1 MITLPKNPNFQTLT
15 MDNDDP
21 RNGAVEATEHTAKK
35 QRLTRPISEPEIRQ
49 EFSHHQHGV
58 ARINNGSFGSCPRS
72 VLAAQNT
79 WQLRFLQQP
88 DDFFFNTLRNGI
100 LDSRAVIKDIINAD
114 HVDDVSLVDNATT
127 AAAIVLQQIGR
138 LFAHG
143 NFRKND
149 TVILFHCAYQA
160 VKKSIEAYV
169 TPVGGSIVE
178 VQLPFPV
185 HSDEEI
191 IAEFKKGLEQG
202 KLNGGRVRLAIIDHI
217 TSMPSVVL
225 PVRELISVCREQEVD
240 QVFVDG
246 AHAIGSLRIDV
257 EEIGADFYV
266 SNLYKWFFS
275 PPSVAFL
282 HCKKSSDMH
291 HPVVSHEYGK
301 GLPVESA
308 WVGMR
313 DYSPQLVVP
322 SILEF
327 VNRFEGGIE
336 GIMRR
341 NHDGVVK
348 MGTMLAESWGTNL
361 GSPPEMCASMI
372 MVGLPSRLCVTSD
385 DDALRLRSYLRV
397 YHAIEVPV
405 YYQALRNG
413 NRDPRDKDGF
423 ITGYVRISH
432 QVYNTDDDYYRL
444 KTAINQLLDDRKI
457 CSGLTKE

>member
-1 MITLPKNPNFQTLT
+1 M
-15 MDNDDP
+15 DDP
-21 RNGAVEATEHTAKK
+21 RNGAVEATEDNHRTSKK
-35 QRLTRPISEPEIRQ
+35 PKLTRPISEPEIRQ
-49 EFSHHQHGV
+49 EFSHHQPGV

-72 VLAAQNT
+72 VLTAQNS

-100 LDSRAVIKDIINAD
+100 LDSRAAIKDLINAD
-114 HVDDVSLVDNATT
+114 NVDEVSLVDNATT

-138 LFAHG
+138 RFAQG
-143 NFRKND
+143 SFCKND
-149 TVILFHCAYQA
+149 TVIMFHCAYQA

-169 TPVGGSIVE
+169 SPVGGSVVE

-191 IAEFKKGLEQG
+191 VAEFKKGLERG
-202 KLNGGRVRLAIIDHI
+202 KANGGRVRLAIIDHI
-217 TSMPSVVL
+217 TSMPSIVL
-225 PVRELISVCREQEVD
+225 PVRELIRVCREQEVD

-246 AHAIGSLRIDV
+246 AHAIGSVRVDV
-257 EEIGADFYV
+257 KEIGADFYV

-282 HCKKSSDMH
+282 YCKKSSDVH
-291 HPVVSHEYGK
+291 HPVVSQEYGK
-301 GLPVESA
+301 GLPIESS

-336 GIMRR
+336 GIMKR

-348 MGTMLAESWGTNL
+348 MGTMLAETWGTIL

-372 MVGLPSRLCVTSD
+372 MVGLPSRLCVMSD
-385 DDALRLRSYLRV
+385 DDAFRLRSYLRV
-397 YHAIEVPV
+397 HHRIEVPI
-405 YYQALRNG
+405 YYQAFRNG
-413 NRDPRDKDGF
+413 DKDPRDKDGL
-423 ITGYVRISH
+423 ITGYVRISY
-432 QVYNTDDDYYRL
+432 QVYNTVDDYHRL
-444 KTAINQLLDDRKI
+444 QNAINQLLED
-457 CSGLTKE
+457 KENLQ

>member
-1 MITLPKNPNFQTLT
+1 MTTLPETPT
-15 MDNDDP
+15 MENDNTTHL
-21 RNGAVEATEHTAKK
+21 NGTGKKPKLAHVTHT
-35 QRLTRPISEPEIRQ
+35 ISEAEIRE
-49 EFSHHQHGV
+49 EFSHHHRGV
-58 ARINNGSFGSCPRS
+58 ARINNGSFGSCPHS
-72 VLAAQNT
+72 VLAAQST

-88 DDFFFNTLRNGI
+88 DDFYFNALRPGI
-100 LDSRAVIKDIINAD
+100 LASRAAIQDLINAG

-127 AAAIVLQQIGR
+127 AAAVVLQQIGR
-138 LFAHG
+138 RFVRGYFH
-143 NFRKND
+143 RND
-149 TVILFHCAYQA
+149 AVVMFHCAYQA

-169 TPVGGSIVE
+169 SPIGGTIVE
-178 VQLPFPV
+178 VELPFPV
-185 HSDEEI
+185 RSEEEI
-191 IAEFKKGLEQG
+191 ITEFKKGLEKG

-217 TSMPSVVL
+217 TSMPSFVL
-225 PVRELISVCREQEVD
+225 PVRELIRVCREHGVE

-246 AHAIGSLRIDV
+246 AHAIGSVPVDV
-257 EEIGADFYV
+257 KEIGADFYV

-282 HCKKSSDMH
+282 YCKEKSNDVH
-291 HPVVSHEYGK
+291 HPVVSQEYGK

-336 GIMRR
+336 GIMKR

-348 MGTMLAESWGTNL
+348 MGTMLAESWGTVL
-361 GSPPEMCASMI
+361 GSPPDMCASMI
-372 MVGLPSRLCVTSD
+372 MVGLPSRLRVMSV

-397 YHAIEVPV
+397 YHAVEVPV

-413 NRDPRDKDGF
+413 DRDPRDKDGF

-432 QVYNTDDDYYRL
+432 QVYNTADDYERL
-444 KTAINQLLDDRKI
+444 KTAINQLVEDGKV
-457 CSGLTKE
+457 CSGLPKE